1 MSNKLADP
9 AEMIRSGAPR
19 LLRSDE
25 ELAEYTRTL
34 FSLTSK
40 AKVSAAEQEAID
52 LLSLLV
58 EQYETTRYP
67 LPEARAH
74 EVLRLL
80 MERNSVS
87 EGKITPELGFQAS
100 ASLIVLGK
108 RQLNRGHIARL
119 SKRFKVSPAVFFDE
133 TSIIA
138 LRPGVKKKNAAK
150 KKAAEAKR
158 AKGKKATAKS

>member
-40 AKVSAAEQEAID
+40 AKVTAAEQEAID
-52 LLSLLV
+52 LLSL
-58 EQYETTRYP
+58 QYETTRYP
-67 LPEARAH
+67 LPEARSF

-100 ASLIVLGK
+100 ASLILLGK

-133 TSIIA
+133 ASAIA
-138 LRPGVKKKNAAK
+138 LRLTVKKKKPAK
-150 KKAAEAKR
+150 KKTARTKR
-158 AKGKKATAKS
+158 AKGK

>member
-1 MSNKLADP
+1 MSNRLADP

-25 ELAEYTRTL
+25 ELAEYTRTI

-58 EQYETTRYP
+58 EQYEATRYP
-67 LPEARAH
+67 LPEARSF

-100 ASLIVLGK
+100 ASLILLGK

-119 SKRFKVSPAVFFDE
+119 SKRFEVSPAVFFDE
-133 TSIIA
+133 ASAIA
-138 LRPGVKKKNAAK
+138 LRLGVKKKNAAK
-150 KKAAEAKR
+150 KKAARAKR
-158 AKGKKATAKS
+158 AKTK

>member
-9 AEMIRSGAPR
+9 AEMIRNGAPR

-40 AKVSAAEQEAID
+40 PKPTAAEQEAID
-52 LLSLLV
+52 LLSLLI
-58 EQYETTRYP
+58 EQYEASRYP
-67 LPEARAH
+67 LPEARAN

-100 ASLIVLGK
+100 ASLILLGK

-133 TSIIA
+133 ASAIA
-138 LRPGVKKKNAAK
+138 LRLKVKKKSARTK
-150 KKAAEAKR
+150 RKKAR
-158 AKGKKATAKS
+158 

>member
-9 AEMIRSGAPR
+9 AEMIRHGAPR

-40 AKVSAAEQEAID
+40 PKATAAEQEAID
-52 LLSLLV
+52 LLTLLV
-58 EQYETTRYP
+58 EQYETLRYP
-67 LPEARAH
+67 LPEARAV

-87 EGKITPELGFQAS
+87 QGKLTPVFGFQAS
-100 ASLIVLGK
+100 ASLILLGK

-133 TSIIA
+133 ASAIA
-138 LRPGVKKKNAAK
+138 LRLKVKKKSAR
-150 KKAAEAKR
+150 AKR
-158 AKGKKATAKS
+158 ARAR

>member
-1 MSNKLADP
+1 MSKALADP
-9 AEMIRSGAPR
+9 TDMIRRGAPR
-19 LLRSDE
+19 LIQSDE

-40 AKVSAAEQEAID
+40 PRPTAAEQEAID
-52 LLSLLV
+52 LLTLLV
-58 EQYETTRYP
+58 EQYENLRYP
-67 LPEARAH
+67 LPETRSV

-100 ASLIVLGK
+100 ASLILLGK

-119 SKRFKVSPAVFFDE
+119 SRRFKVSPAVFFDE
-133 TSIIA
+133 RSAIA
-138 LRPGVKKKNAAK
+138 LRRKIKKRK
-150 KKAAEAKR
+150 KSTR
-158 AKGKKATAKS
+158 ASRS

>member
-1 MSNKLADP
+1 MSKTLADS

-19 LLRSDE
+19 FLRSDE
-25 ELAEYTRTL
+25 ELAEYTRVL
-34 FSLTSK
+34 FALTSK
-40 AKVSAAEQEAID
+40 PRPTAAEQEAID
-52 LLSLLV
+52 LLSLLI
-58 EQYETTRYP
+58 EQYESVRYP
-67 LPEARAH
+67 LPEARSV

-100 ASLIVLGK
+100 ASLILLGK

-133 TSIIA
+133 ASSIA
-138 LRPGVKKKNAAK
+138 LRLGVKKKSAK
-150 KKAAEAKR
+150 KKTARAKR
-158 AKGKKATAKS
+158 AKAS

>member
-40 AKVSAAEQEAID
+40 AKVTAAEQDAID

-58 EQYETTRYP
+58 EQYEATRYP
-67 LPEARAH
+67 LPEARSF

-100 ASLIVLGK
+100 ASLILLGK

-119 SKRFKVSPAVFFDE
+119 SKRFKVSPAVLFDE
-133 TSIIA
+133 ASAIA
-138 LRPGVKKKNAAK
+138 LRLTVKKKKSAK
-150 KKAAEAKR
+150 KKSARTKR
-158 AKGKKATAKS
+158 AKGK

>member
-1 MSNKLADP
+1 MSTKLADP

-25 ELAEYTRTL
+25 ELAEYTRIL
-34 FSLTSK
+34 FSLSSK
-40 AKVSAAEQEAID
+40 ARVNTAEQEAID

-74 EVLRLL
+74 EILRLL

-87 EGKITPELGFQAS
+87 EGKLTPELGFQAS

-133 TSIIA
+133 SSVIA
-138 LRPGVKKKNAAK
+138 LRLGVKKKNAAK
-150 KKAAEAKR
+150 KKATR
-158 AKGKKATAKS
+158 ANRSKTT